1 VADRHYRVDAI
12 GMNERLLANRP
23 FDACT
28 AAGITL
34 DVDSRLRTLCC
45 YTSGGKTPDVRHE
58 SSLRPAWSLWTPAGD
73 DAADAFIATMYSDPP
88 CRRDVPD
95 GDRWRCVRE
104 GERGHHLGAADR
116 VQELM

>member
-45 YTSGGKTPDVRHE
+45 YTSGGKTPD
-58 SSLRPAWSLWTPAGD
+58 D

-88 CRRDVPD
+88 C
-95 GDRWRCVRE
+95 
-104 GERGHHLGAADR
+104 
-116 VQELM
+116 